1 MDENLARLNRIYP
14 DSKYVL
20 IPKYNTEQWADKDYS
35 SSLDNKAAINRW
47 KSNPLTYDMAQ
58 QKVEEGYRIGWVVP
72 KGYVVIDIDNEDN
85 EESGEK
91 LEKLLEKFEAIYSYN
106 YTSRGI
112 HFLFKDESE
121 SIKTDSHTKC
131 ALNIVIDTRAN
142 ESGYIIL
149 PCNDPHRTWGHWGDT
164 VEDIPYFLKPLLK
177 DTTPS
182 FIGMV
187 DGDGRNDALWKWRSR
202 LEQTH
207 KLNPQEIEKSIRI
220 INENLFAIAIPN
232 NELFKTV
239 LRTKEKKEDKVE
251 KVNLLNKYADDLLAQ
266 YDIISRGDNFYRFT
280 GIYYEP
286 ITTIQLEQLIHQTI
300 STNLGHGQRQE
311 ILELIKVKT
320 QQSAED
326 FDREWYKIACKN
338 GILNLVTGETET
350 PNKTELNTI
359 FIPYE
364 YDNDPPYSPRIDQF
378 MKELTNGDI
387 IKINFLYQIAGY
399 CLLKKNLFSK
409 FFIFL
414 GEGGTGKSTYMNL
427 LHKMVGGDKNCA
439 RVALSDFDKDYY
451 LSGLMSKLVNID
463 DDVMD
468 NKALE
473 GVGKFKSMISGE
485 PISARQIYKDV
496 VTFKPFCTCVFSCNK
511 LPRIMDKTTG
521 LYRRLVII
529 ELNNKVKC
537 PDPLFMNKVTD
548 EDMQYFLFKAVNGIK
563 QAIEEGHF
571 AINETEADLLRK
583 FKRRQSA
590 LSEWLYENNITLSDL
605 VNKKA
610 LPLYSQFRD
619 WCNTSGYTKIPAAYS
634 FKEDICAMYNVEID
648 LIKLDNGG
656 LGGQCFVKRG
666 EYDPNYKPF

>member
-20 IPKYNTEQWADKDYS
+20 IPKYSAEQWAGIPYDSGK
-35 SSLDNKAAINRW
+35 DNKAALNKW
-47 KSNPLTYDMAQ
+47 KSNPLSYEQAE
-58 QKVEEGYRIGWVVP
+58 QKAEEGYRIGWVIP
-72 KGYVVIDIDNEDN
+72 KGYVVVDVDNEDDPM
-85 EESGEK
+85 SAEK
-91 LEKLLEKFEAIYSYN
+91 LEQLLNKFEVNYSYN
-106 YTSRGI
+106 YTSRGT
-112 HFLFKDESE
+112 HFLLKDESE
-121 SIKTDSHTKC
+121 TIKTDSHSKC
-131 ALNIVIDTRAN
+131 ALNIIIDTRAN

-149 PCNDPHRTWGHWGDT
+149 PCNDPHRAWGHWGDS

-202 LEQTH
+202 LEQVH
-207 KLNPQEIEKSIRI
+207 KLTPQEIEKSIRI
-220 INENLFAIAIPN
+220 INENLFQIAIPN

-251 KVNLLNKYADDLLAQ
+251 KQNILNKYADDLISQ
-266 YDIISRGDNFYRFT
+266 FDIISRGSNFYKFT

-286 ITTIQLEQLIHQTI
+286 ISDIELEQLIHQTI
-300 STNLGHGQRQE
+300 STNLSHGQRIE
-311 ILELIKVKT
+311 ILEFVKVKT
-320 QQSAED
+320 QQPAEL
-326 FDREWYKIACKN
+326 FDKEWYKIACKN
-338 GILNLVTGETET
+338 GILNFISGELET

-359 FIPYE
+359 FIPFE

-378 MKELTNGDI
+378 MKEITSGDI
-387 IKINFLYQIAGY
+387 TKINFLYQVAGY
-399 CLLKKNLFSK
+399 CLLKKNMFAK

-427 LHKMVGGDKNCA
+427 LCKMVGEKNCA

-451 LSGLMSKLVNID
+451 LSGLMSKLVNVD

-473 GVGKFKSMISGE
+473 GVGKFKSMISGD

-496 VTFKPFCTCVFSCNK
+496 VTFTPYCTCIFSCNK
-511 LPRIMDKTTG
+511 LPKIMDKTTG
-521 LYRRLVII
+521 LYRRLVIV
-529 ELNNKVKC
+529 ELNNKVKT
-537 PDPLFMNKVTD
+537 PDPLFMAKVTD
-548 EDMQYFLFKAVNGIK
+548 EDMQYFLFKAVEGIK

-571 AINETEADLLRK
+571 AINETEAELLRR

-590 LSEWLYENNITLSDL
+590 LSEWLYENNICLCDL
-605 VNKKA
+605 IGNKV

-634 FKEDICAMYNVEID
+634 FKEDICAMYGIELD
-648 LIKLDNGG
+648 LVKLNNGG
-656 LGGQCFVKRG
+656 LGGQCFTKRG